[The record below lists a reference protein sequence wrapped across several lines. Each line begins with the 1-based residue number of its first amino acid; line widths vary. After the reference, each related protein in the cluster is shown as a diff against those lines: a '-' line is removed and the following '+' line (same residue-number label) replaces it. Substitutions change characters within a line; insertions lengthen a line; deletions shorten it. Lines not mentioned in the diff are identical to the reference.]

1 MSSEYFWCAYS
12 LDDHNSQVTMNSFF
26 LEIKRDINCR
36 LETSKHWDKS
46 NTSIQTAHEPPPP
59 QELIGIGSK
68 RKRNKPQNFMAA
80 QGQDMLVQE
89 DLRKLSAA
97 AKKRKGRGSKM
108 KPFSANE
115 NRAFEQGCT
124 KYGWGNWHQVQT
136 LVYDRTC
143 EECEEYSI
151 MILANHPEVKARL
164 DAEHKNIWVYS
175 NGKAS
180 TPPPEKTS
188 NQRKSSRARESSL
201 KVKEGADDIP
211 QSTTPEASNRTSRG
225 RKRSKSRKRDD
236 DISGSEM
243 MSATGRPKRQA
254 AKQPRNKYSM
264 SSGDEST
271 VASRKSTVSST
282 TSRKSAKRKL
292 KRDRTALFSGLST
305 SPMSNG
311 TYEEESAWR
320 FHNPAFLK
328 DSFAQLTDVRG
339 NDMPNA
345 PPPVD
350 NEGLQPLPPSKPLP
364 KLPETGFC
372 KWSFDEKSRV
382 LLANFRVSGGKVMVE
397 PEDES
402 FLFSMMERDDITVI
416 SEGLADSIN
425 SSLWTREYIE
435 GCIGS
440 EYHHKFRGFET
451 KHKNSS
457 DLDQQQPAKQS
468 KEKEGWYS
476 MKVSDYFEYLEQRQ
490 AVKSNKLDENGVLNK
505 NFTFTDS
512 GGKEKTVN
520 VDNMS
525 LVSLFARSIL
535 AKIYLSDILTISF
548 TQFAY
553 ST

>member
-1 MSSEYFWCAYS
+1 
-12 LDDHNSQVTMNSFF
+12 
-26 LEIKRDINCR
+26 LE
-36 LETSKHWDKS
+36 SAKHWDKKEFKLEPMESPQFYIAKVERES
-46 NTSIQTAHEPPPP
+46 NTSTQVEMAYESPS
-59 QELIGIGSK
+59 QELISIGSK

-97 AKKRKGRGSKM
+97 AKKRKGRGFNEM

-136 LVYDRTC
+136 LVYDRTS
-143 EECEEYSI
+143 EECEEYAI

-164 DAEHKNIWVYS
+164 DAEHKKIWVYS
-175 NGKAS
+175 DGKAS

-211 QSTTPEASNRTSRG
+211 QSTTPEASNRTSKG
-225 RKRSKSRKRDD
+225 RKRSRSRKRDD
-236 DISGSEM
+236 DTSGSEM

-271 VASRKSTVSST
+271 VASRKSTASST
-282 TSRKSAKRKL
+282 ASRKSAQRKL

-364 KLPETGFC
+364 NLPETGFC

-382 LLANFRVSGGKVMVE
+382 LLANFRVSGGKITVE
-397 PEDES
+397 PEDEG

-451 KHKNSS
+451 KHMNSS
-457 DLDQQQPAKQS
+457 DVDQQQPAKQS

-490 AVKSNKLDENGVLNK
+490 AVKSNKLDENGVLNR

-525 LVSLFARSIL
+525 LVSLFV
-535 AKIYLSDILTISF
+535 
-548 TQFAY
+548 QF
-553 ST
+553 SVVVHSLD